1 MRTRYMLSLMTLVCL
16 TILTACGGSEPAPVS
31 QQQSQP
37 APEAAAEAQPA
48 PPAEMFVAGQLQ
60 EVDPDAMTL
69 VLIDTRGAVQQ
80 FVFSTET
87 RITGIPRAGELRNQ
101 EGRNAT
107 IRYIDRDNQK
117 SAVQIHIEVGS

>member
-1 MRTRYMLSLMTLVCL
+1 MTTRYMLSLTMFACL

-31 QQQSQP
+31 QSQP
-37 APEAAAEAQPA
+37 APEGAPEAQPA

-60 EVDPDAMTL
+60 EVDPDGMTFML
-69 VLIDTRGAVQQ
+69 KDTRGAVQQ
-80 FVFSTET
+80 FAFSADTK
-87 RITGIPRAGELRNQ
+87 ITGIPRAGDLGKQ